1 MTRLLEGRVIAVTG
15 AAQGLGRA
23 YAEAAAAAGARLV
36 LNDVEGEVLAV
47 AAEQIRASG
56 VEVETVIGPVDDWD
70 VAARI
75 VERAEQVYGGIDGLV
90 NNAAIMPVGPPWEMT
105 EQQIRSTVDVGV
117 KGVVYCG
124 THALRSMV
132 PRGRGAIVNVVS
144 GAVFGIADLSLYGTV
159 KGAVLAATYGW
170 AFDARATGVR
180 INAISPLA
188 RTRLT
193 DAAGSGPGDQSAI
206 LPPSA
211 IAPGVV
217 YLLSDLSSALTGQ
230 ILRFDGRT
238 PALQGPPV
246 FLASAPPREAWTA
259 EEIAEFVSA
268 NGNSIPAVGL
278 TGAVPAGLRAAAQR
292 AES

>member
-1 MTRLLEGRVIAVTG
+1 M
-15 AAQGLGRA
+15 
-23 YAEAAAAAGARLV
+23 
-36 LNDVEGEVLAV
+36 
-47 AAEQIRASG
+47 
-56 VEVETVIGPVDDWD
+56 
-70 VAARI
+70 
-75 VERAEQVYGGIDGLV
+75 
-90 NNAAIMPVGPPWEMT
+90 
-105 EQQIRSTVDVGV
+105 
-117 KGVVYCG
+117 
-124 THALRSMV
+124 
-132 PRGRGAIVNVVS
+132 
-144 GAVFGIADLSLYGTV
+144 